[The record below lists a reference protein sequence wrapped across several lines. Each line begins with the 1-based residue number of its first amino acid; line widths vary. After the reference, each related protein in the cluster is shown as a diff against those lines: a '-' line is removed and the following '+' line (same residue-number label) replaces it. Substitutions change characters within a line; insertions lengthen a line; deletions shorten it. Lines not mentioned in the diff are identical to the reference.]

1 MIRISNLSF
10 SYGSNKGGDG
20 LKNINLRVN
29 AGEFVL
35 LTGKSGCGKSTLL
48 NMISGIIPHHVK
60 GKLEG
65 SIFVDGKDVQ
75 KHKVQEMSLSV
86 GSVFQNPKSQFFHL
100 NTTDEILFSASN
112 KGVPKPELEKRLSE
126 TTKLFNMTN
135 LLDRNIFKLSGGEK
149 QKIACASTC
158 AGKPGIFVFDEPS
171 ANLDQWAIDELHHIL
186 SSLKDEGYTVLV
198 AEHRI
203 FHLMDIVDRV
213 IYIDRGEIR
222 QEYRRD
228 EFMALSDEDRE
239 AMGLRDIKRT
249 EIKKNIIK
257 LAVTGTRSLTDADR
271 PAVSKS
277 DFVLERLSYSYG
289 KTPILNIGHIALNK
303 GQAIAVIGKNGSG
316 KSTFAHCLCGLKK
329 GGTLLLNRR
338 NLSEKKRLK
347 AFELVMQDVNHQ
359 LFTESVVDEML
370 LASNGNVPRE
380 EIDRILAELDLLEY
394 AQKHPMALS
403 GGQKQR
409 LVVGASI
416 VAGKDY
422 LIFDE
427 PTSGLDYIHM
437 GAFAEIIKALK
448 RKNKLIFIITHD
460 YELINLCCDSAIS
473 LERTASTQDIMPL
486 IKEG

>member
-1 MIRISNLSF
+1 MIRINNLSF
-10 SYGSNKGGDG
+10 SYGSNTGGDG

-48 NMISGIIPHHVK
+48 NMISGIIPHHIK

-65 SIFVDGKDVQ
+65 GIFVDGKDVQ

-112 KGVPKPELEKRLSE
+112 KGVPKAELEKRLRE
-126 TTKLFNMTN
+126 TTELFNMTN

-149 QKIACASTC
+149 QKIACASTY
-158 AGKPGIFVFDEPS
+158 AGKPKIFVFDEPS

-186 SSLKDEGYTVLV
+186 SSLKKNGYTVLV

-203 FHLMDIVDRV
+203 FHLMDIADRI
-213 IYIDRGEIR
+213 IYLDHGEIR
-222 QEYRRD
+222 QEYKID
-228 EFMALSDEDRE
+228 AFMELSDEERE

-249 EIKKNIIK
+249 EIKKEI
-257 LAVTGTRSLTDADR
+257 AVTDARSLTGADR
-271 PAVSKS
+271 SAEIKS
-277 DFVLERLSYSYG
+277 DFVLEQLSYSYG
-289 KTPILNIGHIALNK
+289 KIPILDVGRIALDK
-303 GQAIAVIGKNGSG
+303 GRAIAVIGKNGSG
-316 KSTFAHCLCGLKK
+316 KSTLAHCLCGLKK
-329 GGTLLLNRR
+329 GGTLLLNGKK
-338 NLSEKKRLK
+338 LSEKKRLK
-347 AFELVMQDVNHQ
+347 SFELVMQDVNHQ
-359 LFTESVVDEML
+359 LFTESVMDEML
-370 LASNGNVPRE
+370 LASNGNAPRE
-380 EIDRILAELDLLEY
+380 EIDGVLAELDLLEY

-409 LVVGASI
+409 LVIGASI
-416 VAGKDY
+416 MAGKDY

-437 GAFAEIIKALK
+437 EAFAEIIKSLK

-473 LERTASTQDIMPL
+473 LERTVAPQ
-486 IKEG
+486 